1 MEQFQDDEEV
11 EMMIKS
17 ADVDGDGQLDING
30 QFLSTFYMYLT
41 FALTCPFFSLTI

>member
-1 MEQFQDDEEV
+1 MLNAMEQFQDDEEV

-30 QFLSTFYMYLT
+30 QFLSTFYGT
-41 FALTCPFFSLTI
+41 SS